1 MYYKREKMFWSLFAS
16 KNKKLV
22 IKWKKEHEEI
32 VVLAHK
38 VIAAYSKNDD
48 ELTKKELRALNSI
61 AVDHL
66 MNEDIEFYR
75 LLKDQKRLHGD
86 TEALVHEFTQTFKGT
101 KHLLMSFLT
110 KYTQPNAVLDE
121 TFFQTFNEIVG
132 VLAKRIAFE
141 EENLYTELS
150 K

>member
-1 MYYKREKMFWSLFAS
+1 MFGSLFAS

-22 IKWKKEHEEI
+22 IKWEKEHKEI

-38 VIAAYSKNDD
+38 VIEAYSKKD
-48 ELTKKELRALNSI
+48 EPLVRKELKALNSI
-61 AVDHL
+61 AVGHL

-86 TEALVHEFTQTFKGT
+86 TETMVREFTETFKGT
-101 KHLLMSFLT
+101 KHALMSFLT

-121 TFFQTFNEIVG
+121 TFFRSFNEIVG

-141 EENLYTELS
+141 EENLYIELS
-150 K
+150 KKV